1 MSTSKTERPSTEPG
15 MVGSIAGCEGG
26 ARVSGRVEVSM
37 PSSVCSVA
45 EGWADAL
52 RVRARG
58 WAVCLEGVT

>member
-1 MSTSKTERPSTEPG
+1 